1 MCIRSPL
8 GLVRLSK
15 SWTTLVL
22 AGIDQEC
29 QLTIPIPGRMY
40 AVAIPVSL
48 LLLFNIIALIR
59 TAFAIKQQVVKT
71 QGAQKF
77 SSNLCQA
84 ICVEQ
89 TKIKI
94 KIKN

>member
-1 MCIRSPL
+1 
-8 GLVRLSK
+8 VRLSK
-15 SWTTLVL
+15 SWTILVL

-29 QLTIPIPGRMY
+29 QLTIPGRMY

-59 TAFAIKQQVVKT
+59 AAFAIKQQVVKT
-71 QGAQKF
+71 QRAQKF

-84 ICVEQ
+84 IRFVWN
-89 TKIKI
+89 KLKYKL